1 MSDAAHHE
9 EESLGKITDW
19 RPVMRLFRY
28 LRPYAGRVG
37 VAVVLLLI
45 ASGFEIIQPIFYK
58 IAIDH
63 YLEPS
68 ARGPVEHDWLA
79 SYLPADPLAGLN
91 LLAVTFGVL
100 LVVSFVMGYVQA
112 LLTMMTGQ
120 YVMYDLRREIFRHL
134 QRLHIGFYDRN
145 PVGRLVTRVT
155 NDVETLNELF
165 TAGVNALFGD
175 IIVLLGIV
183 AVLFY
188 YDWQLA
194 LLTLAVLPLIGAVT
208 IAFRNYARDAFRR
221 TRTAIARINAFL
233 NEHLSGMAVVQLFN
247 REQRAARD
255 FDAVNEEN
263 RQAWRDAILAHALF
277 YPAVEVLSVLAIAAI
292 VVYGGWQVRVG
303 DAGLGTV
310 VAFLMYA
317 RRFFYPIQDLSEKYG
332 ILQQALASSERVF
345 KLLDT
350 EPAVVS
356 PPLARRLPST
366 DGRGAGKVEFL
377 NVWFAY
383 KDEDWVL
390 QDVSFTLE
398 PGEMSAI
405 VGHTGAGKTTLISL
419 LLRFY
424 DVQKGQILLDG
435 VDIRELDLEEL
446 RQPFGI
452 VLQDPFIFSGTV
464 ASNVRLGTE
473 QIGDD
478 DVHRALENVNLSN
491 FVSVLP
497 EGLNHEMRERGATLS
512 VGQKQLLSFARAL
525 AHDPRIL
532 ILDEA
537 TSSVDTATEFQIRA
551 ALERLISGRTSIVIA
566 HRLSTVQRA
575 DRILVFHK
583 GRLREQGSHQE
594 LLSQRGLYFKLYQLQ
609 YRDQEVGAVA
619 DDD

>member
-1 MSDAAHHE
+1 MSDAAQHE
-9 EESLGKITDW
+9 EETLGKVTDW
-19 RPVMRLFRY
+19 RPVTRLFRY
-28 LRPYAGRVG
+28 LRPYGGRVS
-37 VAVVLLLI
+37 VAIVLLLV

-58 IAIDH
+58 VAIDY
-63 YLEPS
+63 YLKPP
-68 ARGPVEHDWLA
+68 AGGPQEHAWLA
-79 SYLPADPLAGLN
+79 NYLPADPLAGLN

-100 LVVSFVMGYVQA
+100 LVVSFVMGYVQG

-120 YVMYDLRREIFRHL
+120 YVMYDLRQEIFRHL

-165 TAGVNALFGD
+165 AAGVNALFGD

-183 AVLFY
+183 GVLLY

-208 IAFRNYARDAFRR
+208 VAFRNYARDAFRR

-233 NEHLSGMAVVQLFN
+233 SEHLSGMTVVQLFN
-247 REQRAARD
+247 REQRAARE
-255 FDAVNEEN
+255 FDAINEEN

-277 YPAVEVLSVLAIAAI
+277 YPAVEFLSVLAIVAI
-292 VVYGGWQVRVG
+292 VVYGGWQVRIG
-303 DAGLGTV
+303 TAELGTV

-350 EPAVVS
+350 PTAITSPAQ
-356 PPLARRLPST
+356 PRPLPTET
-366 DGRGAGKVEFL
+366 DGAGTVEFR
-377 NVWFAY
+377 NVSFAY

-398 PGEMSAI
+398 PGEVSAI

-435 VDIRELDLEEL
+435 VDIRALDLEAL
-446 RQPFGI
+446 RRHFGI
-452 VLQDPFIFSGTV
+452 VLQDPFIFSGTI

-473 QIGDD
+473 RITDD
-478 DVHRALENVNLSN
+478 EIHRSLENVNLHHY
-491 FVSVLP
+491 VQLLP
-497 EGLNHEMRERGATLS
+497 DGLNHEVRERGATLS

-525 AHDPRIL
+525 AHDPHIL

-594 LLSQRGLYFKLYQLQ
+594 LLAQRGLYYKLYQLQ

-619 DDD
+619 DD

>member
-9 EESLGKITDW
+9 EESLGKVTDW
-19 RPVMRLFRY
+19 RPATRLFRY
-28 LRPYAGRVG
+28 LRPYRGRVG

-58 IAIDH
+58 VAIDR
-63 YLEPS
+63 YLHPT
-68 ARGPVEHDWLA
+68 AGGPQHHEWLL
-79 SYLPADPLAGLN
+79 SRLPDDPVAGLN
-91 LLAVTFGVL
+91 LLALTFAGL
-100 LVVSFVMGYVQA
+100 LVMSFVMGYVQG

-120 YVMYDLRREIFRHL
+120 HVMYDLRREIFRHL
-134 QRLHIGFYDRN
+134 QRLHIGFFDRN

-208 IAFRNYARDAFRR
+208 VAFRNYARDAFRR

-233 NEHLSGMAVVQLFN
+233 NEHLSGMSVVQLFN
-247 REQRAARD
+247 REERAARE
-255 FDAVNEEN
+255 FDVVNEEN

-277 YPAVEVLSVLAIAAI
+277 YPAVEVLSVFAIAAI
-292 VVYGGWQVRVG
+292 VVYGGWQVRIG
-303 DAGLGTV
+303 AAELGTV
-310 VAFLMYA
+310 VLFLMNA

-350 EPAVVS
+350 EPAIVS
-356 PPLARRLPST
+356 PAQPRGLPST
-366 DGRGAGKVEFL
+366 DGRGAGRVEFR

-405 VGHTGAGKTTLISL
+405 VGHTGAGKTTLVSL

-446 RQPFGI
+446 RRPFGI
-452 VLQDPFIFSGTV
+452 VLQDPFIFSGTI

-473 QIGDD
+473 QISDD
-478 DVHRALENVNLSN
+478 DIHRALKNVNLRN

-497 EGLNHEMRERGATLS
+497 EGLAHEMRERGATLS

-594 LLSQRGLYFKLYQLQ
+594 LLAQHGIYYKLYQLQ

-619 DDD
+619 DD

>member
-9 EESLGKITDW
+9 EESLGKVTDW
-19 RPVMRLFRY
+19 RPATRLFRY
-28 LRPYAGRVG
+28 LRPYRGRVG

-58 IAIDH
+58 VAIDR
-63 YLEPS
+63 YLHPT
-68 ARGPVEHDWLA
+68 AGGPQHHEWLLGR
-79 SYLPADPLAGLN
+79 LPDDPVAGLN
-91 LLAVTFGVL
+91 LLALTFAGL
-100 LVVSFVMGYVQA
+100 LVMSFVMGYVQG

-120 YVMYDLRREIFRHL
+120 HVMYDLRREIFRHL
-134 QRLHIGFYDRN
+134 QRLHIGFFDHN

-183 AVLFY
+183 VVLFY

-208 IAFRNYARDAFRR
+208 VAFRNYARDAFRR

-233 NEHLSGMAVVQLFN
+233 NEHLSGMSVVQLFN
-247 REQRAARD
+247 REERAARE
-255 FDAVNEEN
+255 FDVVNEEN

-277 YPAVEVLSVLAIAAI
+277 YPAVEVLSVFAIAAI
-292 VVYGGWQVRVG
+292 VVYGGWQVRIG
-303 DAGLGTV
+303 AAELGTV
-310 VAFLMYA
+310 VLFLMNA

-350 EPAVVS
+350 EPAIVS
-356 PPLARRLPST
+356 PAQRRRLPST
-366 DGRGAGKVEFL
+366 DGRGAGRVEFR

-446 RQPFGI
+446 RRPFGI
-452 VLQDPFIFSGTV
+452 VLQDPFIFSGTI

-473 QIGDD
+473 QISDD
-478 DVHRALENVNLSN
+478 DIHQALENVNLRN

-497 EGLNHEMRERGATLS
+497 EGLAHEMRERGATLS

-594 LLSQRGLYFKLYQLQ
+594 LLAQRGIYYKLYQLQ

-619 DDD
+619 DD

>member
-1 MSDAAHHE
+1 MSDAHHE
-9 EESLGKITDW
+9 EEALGQVTDW
-19 RPVMRLFRY
+19 RPALRLFRY
-28 LRPYAGRVG
+28 LRPYAGRVAL
-37 VAVVLLLI
+37 AVVLLLV

-58 IAIDH
+58 VAIDH
-63 YLEPS
+63 YLSPS
-68 ARGPVEHDWLA
+68 AAGQEHGWLA
-79 SYLPADPLAGLN
+79 AWLPADPLAGLN
-91 LLAVTFGVL
+91 LLALTFAGL
-100 LVVSFVMGYVQA
+100 LVLSFVMGYVQA
-112 LLTMMTGQ
+112 MLTMMTGQ
-120 YVMYDLRREIFRHL
+120 YVMYDLRREIFGHL
-134 QRLHIGFYDRN
+134 QKLHIGFYDRN

-175 IIVLLGIV
+175 IIVLVGIV

-233 NEHLSGMAVVQLFN
+233 NEHLSGMSVVQLFN
-247 REQRAARD
+247 RESRAARD

-263 RQAWRDAILAHALF
+263 RRAWRDAILAHALF
-277 YPAVEVLSVLAIAAI
+277 YPAVEFLSVLAIAAI
-292 VVYGGWQVRVG
+292 VVYGGWQVQLG
-303 DAGLGTV
+303 EAGLGTV

-350 EPAVVS
+350 QPAITA
-356 PPLARRLPST
+356 PAQPRRLPST
-366 DGRGAGKVEFL
+366 DGRGAGKVEFR

-390 QDVSFTLE
+390 QDVSFTIE
-398 PGEMSAI
+398 PGEMTAI

-435 VDIRELDLEEL
+435 VDIRELDLDEL
-446 RQPFGI
+446 RRPFGI
-452 VLQDPFIFSGTV
+452 VLQDPFIFSGTI
-464 ASNVRLGTE
+464 ASNVRLGSE
-473 QIGDD
+473 HISDQ
-478 DVHRALENVNLSN
+478 DVERALENVNLGG
-491 FVSVLP
+491 FVRVLP
-497 EGLNHEMRERGATLS
+497 EGLAHETRERGATLS

-575 DRILVFHK
+575 DRILVLHK
-583 GRLREQGSHQE
+583 GRLREQGTHQE
-594 LLSQRGLYFKLYQLQ
+594 LLAQRGLYFKLYQLQ

-619 DDD
+619 DD